1 MDGIFI
7 SYRRDDSAG
16 YAGRLYDRLAGH
28 FGPQRVFM
36 DVEGIAPGLD
46 FVEAIEQAVA
56 SCQVL
61 IVMIGDE
68 WSTGKDAA
76 GRRRL
81 DDPHDFIRL
90 ETGTALKR
98 NIRVVP
104 VLVGGAV
111 MPRADELPDDVKALT
126 RRQAIEINHKQW
138 DASSGE
144 LIKALEGILMVRAP
158 VKPAVAAPPVEPSPP
173 ASPAVP
179 ATAAAPATKP
189 ACVEPSAAGQRMD
202 ASAQAAP
209 GHTKAIVLAT
219 AAAALVAALGWVV
232 VRQPDGSTP
241 SASQAPAGSSPA
253 IESRSSPKV
262 SEKPAQEDATV
273 AIAPAS
279 APASAPTPTA
289 TPARVPEPVPAS
301 TPPTAPKPV
310 PAPVI
315 RAFTAE
321 AAATQVRLCYR
332 VSHANSL
339 ELSPRPG
346 ELARTDQDCVTVA
359 IEGPV
364 IFTLTARNEGEVV
377 RKRLAATPRPV
388 ALNQPT
394 APSPAAIPAPA
405 TAPATATAAITA
417 PAPVPA
423 PNTAP
428 AVEAAT
434 AIAPAPATTPRNA
447 AAQAAAPLAP
457 ATPVPVPAG
466 ATALPVAGERWL
478 YRSSGKWRTS
488 PKRRIEVV
496 ARSVAGTVVT
506 DALNVLEPAGTGAAE
521 LRRSRGDKPDFIGWN
536 AIGPEFS
543 PYLGAFVDLPRQASM
558 SGLPTPDF
566 DPQWTGWQSQ
576 VTVLGR
582 ETVQVPAGTFDAI
595 KVEVWSNR
603 RPTGTLAQAQLEPV
617 RVHYLI
623 WYAAPTK
630 RYVRMQR
637 RITSAG
643 HNESE
648 KDVFE
653 LVSHQ
658 RP

>member
-68 WSTGKDAA
+68 WSTAKDAA

-111 MPRADELPDDVKALT
+111 MPHADELPDDVKALT
-126 RRQAIEINHKQW
+126 RRQAIEVNHKQW

-144 LIKALEGILMVRAP
+144 LIKALEGILKVSAP
-158 VKPAVAAPPVEPSPP
+158 VKPPVELSPP
-173 ASPAVP
+173 TTPAAHATEP
-179 ATAAAPATKP
+179 AF
-189 ACVEPSAAGQRMD
+189 VEPPAAGQRKD
-202 ASAQAAP
+202 ASAKTAT
-209 GHTKAIVLAT
+209 GHSKAIVLAS
-219 AAAALVAALGWVV
+219 AAAALVVALWWVV
-232 VRQPDGSTP
+232 VRQPDGPTPILAPSPSPSPSPSSEPGPPESSARKLPVEPAASTP
-241 SASQAPAGSSPA
+241 ATSAHVSAAAPSPM
-253 IESRSSPKV
+253 P
-262 SEKPAQEDATV
+262 
-273 AIAPAS
+273 
-279 APASAPTPTA
+279 APTPAA
-289 TPARVPEPVPAS
+289 TPARVPAPVPATS
-301 TPPTAPKPV
+301 PPMAPNPV

-321 AAATQVRLCYR
+321 AAANQVRLCYR
-332 VSHANSL
+332 VSNANSL

-346 ELARTDQDCVTVA
+346 ELSRTDQDCITVA

-364 IFTLTARNEGEVV
+364 IFTLTARNGGEVV

-388 ALNQPT
+388 ALIQPT
-394 APSPAAIPAPA
+394 APTPAAIPARAPA
-405 TAPATATAAITA
+405 TAPAPAATTA
-417 PAPVPA
+417 PVPVPA
-423 PNTAP
+423 PSTAP
-428 AVEAAT
+428 TVDTAT
-434 AIAPAPATTPRNA
+434 AIAAVPATTPRNA
-447 AAQAAAPLAP
+447 AAQAVAPVTP
-457 ATPVPVPAG
+457 ATPIPVPAG
-466 ATALPVAGERWL
+466 TTALPVAGERWL

-506 DALNVLEPAGTGAAE
+506 DTLNVLEPAGTGAAE

-543 PYLGAFVDLPRQASM
+543 PYFGAFVDLLRQGSL

-566 DPQWTGWQSQ
+566 DPQWTGWLSQ
-576 VTVLGR
+576 ATVLGR
-582 ETVQVPAGTFDAI
+582 DTVQVPAGTFEAI

-623 WYAAPTK
+623 WYAPQTK

-643 HNESE
+643 HSESE
-648 KDVFE
+648 SDVFE